1 MKSITI
7 FRSAI
12 LAFLAC
18 VGFVACSS
26 KTEEIPA
33 EPEFYTIQ
41 LGMGGEILDIHQ
53 EPLSNRASGNDL
65 YGIQVYSKSGE
76 DSSWTPYA
84 YGLFD
89 DPNSI
94 SIKLLNDAKYKFVAT
109 MVKEGKNKI
118 QYVSFDNGFGEPFYH
133 SNKTHFDVNSS
144 FNYESDGYCYYL
156 GKGHTWLKESNNYYD
171 RPNTDRYYGELTD
184 YVPTAENA
192 KATIQM
198 KRTVFGAK
206 FVAEGELAN
215 SGTLEV
221 QITDAPKMSLSLTEG
236 NDVLFDIFTFKDV
249 AAAWAATGDYT
260 ETVNVAINWIS
271 LENATMPLGTHEV
284 TFKRNTTTVVTVN
297 IEQQSETAGVGF
309 GFDSSEQG
317 NPAEDGEND
326 IAVGGGNS
334 TDTDVEVN

>member
-1 MKSITI
+1 MKKITI
-7 FRSAI
+7 FKSAI
-12 LAFLAC
+12 FALLAC
-18 VGFVACSS
+18 VGFVACSN
-26 KTEEIPA
+26 KAEEIPA

-53 EPLSNRASGNDL
+53 EPLSSRASGNDL

-94 SIKLLNDAKYKFVAT
+94 SIKLLSDAKYKFVAT
-109 MVKEGKNKI
+109 MVKDGKSVVQTIK
-118 QYVSFDNGFGEPFYH
+118 G
-133 SNKTHFDVNSS
+133 
-144 FNYESDGYCYYL
+144 GYCAPFTTRKSDRLAVSTIFYYN
-156 GKGHTWLKESNNYYD
+156 SNDYLYDLSNGYTSLISSSYYY

-184 YVPTAENA
+184 YVPDAENA

-206 FVAEGELAN
+206 FIAEGELAN

-221 QITDAPKMSLSLTEG
+221 QIKDAPKMTLELTES
-236 NDVLFDIFTFKDV
+236 NDVLFDIFTFKYV
-249 AAAWAATGDYT
+249 ADAWAAIGDYT

-271 LENATMPLGTHEV
+271 PESVTVPLGTHEI
-284 TFKRNTTTVVTVN
+284 TFKRNTTTVVTVK
-297 IEQQSETAGVGF
+297 IEEQSETAGVGF

-326 IAVGGGNS
+326 ITVGGGSS